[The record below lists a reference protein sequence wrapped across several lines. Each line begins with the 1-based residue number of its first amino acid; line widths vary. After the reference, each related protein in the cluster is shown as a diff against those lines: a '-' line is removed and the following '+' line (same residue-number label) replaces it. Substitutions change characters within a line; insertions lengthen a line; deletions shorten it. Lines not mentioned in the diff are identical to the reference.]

1 MKLANQGAISYDLSG
16 QVSSLSLPLCVFVFS
31 LPQSFQA
38 SISMWSKESD
48 STVNNKIAY
57 FMTQSASLQLLD
69 LPAFVQDTQVD
80 TKVRKKTIILIH
92 IGT

>member
-1 MKLANQGAISYDLSG
+1 
-16 QVSSLSLPLCVFVFS
+16 
-31 LPQSFQA
+31 
-38 SISMWSKESD
+38 MWSKESD

-80 TKVRKKTIILIH
+80 TKVRKNILLFVLELNSDFFYRLAWIYL
-92 IGT
+92 IMWTLVVRKSKLVSE

>member
-1 MKLANQGAISYDLSG
+1 
-16 QVSSLSLPLCVFVFS
+16 
-31 LPQSFQA
+31 
-38 SISMWSKESD
+38 MWSKESD

-80 TKVRKKTIILIH
+80 TKVKKKHSFT
-92 IGT
+92 

>member
-1 MKLANQGAISYDLSG
+1 
-16 QVSSLSLPLCVFVFS
+16 
-31 LPQSFQA
+31 
-38 SISMWSKESD
+38 MWSKESD

>member
-1 MKLANQGAISYDLSG
+1 
-16 QVSSLSLPLCVFVFS
+16 
-31 LPQSFQA
+31 
-38 SISMWSKESD
+38 MWSKESD

-80 TKVRKKTIILIH
+80 TKVRKNILYFCV
-92 IGT
+92 GTEF

>member
-1 MKLANQGAISYDLSG
+1 
-16 QVSSLSLPLCVFVFS
+16 
-31 LPQSFQA
+31 
-38 SISMWSKESD
+38 MWSKESD

-80 TKVRKKTIILIH
+80 TKVRKNILLFVLELNFDFFYRLAWIYL
-92 IGT
+92 IMWTLVVRKSKLVSE

>member
-1 MKLANQGAISYDLSG
+1 
-16 QVSSLSLPLCVFVFS
+16 
-31 LPQSFQA
+31 
-38 SISMWSKESD
+38 MWSKESD

-80 TKVRKKTIILIH
+80 TKVRKNILLFVLELNFDFFCRLAWIYL
-92 IGT
+92 IMWTLVVRKSKLVSE

>member
-1 MKLANQGAISYDLSG
+1 
-16 QVSSLSLPLCVFVFS
+16 
-31 LPQSFQA
+31 
-38 SISMWSKESD
+38 MWSKESD

-80 TKVRKKTIILIH
+80 TKVRKKHSFNLCWNLILISF
-92 IGT
+92 IGWLGFT

>member
-1 MKLANQGAISYDLSG
+1 MFHN
-16 QVSSLSLPLCVFVFS
+16 LCMYLYFVFS